1 MYVHLPVSAAN
12 REREFI
18 RMLVAASITYEIAR
32 ACREKLIPDCH
43 CAPSNIPFI
52 NRTENKLILAG
63 CNVDMNWAA
72 AYTMLIMNGSNDPLE
87 LHNIKVGIEVSAVL
101 EWCVTCKGIEEE
113 AKGMDTEREG
123 RGGGRR
129 VMDGRRREGRK
140 GGKRMEK
147 EGKGREGRGRR
158 GICAQH

>member
-18 RMLVAASITYEIAR
+18 RMLMAASITYEIAR

-72 AYTMLIMNGSNDPLE
+72 AYTMLIMNGSNDPFE
-87 LHNIKVGIEVSAVL
+87 LHNVKVGIEVSAELL
-101 EWCVTCKGIEEE
+101 EWYVTWKGIEEE
-113 AKGMDTEREG
+113 AKGMDTEKEG
-123 RGGGRR
+123 RESGGR
-129 VMDGRRREGRK
+129 
-140 GGKRMEK
+140 
-147 EGKGREGRGRR
+147 
-158 GICAQH
+158 